1 MIFRQLGTSSL
12 TVSALGFGAGHIDTT
27 GLSEKAAHDLLDTAL
42 DLGITFFDTA
52 RGYGASE
59 ERLGRWLP
67 PHRDRVVL
75 STKVGYDIPGQQDW
89 TAGAVT
95 GGIDRALKTLNTETI
110 DVVFLH
116 SCSLPVLQQGELI
129 EALLAARDA
138 GKIRVPG
145 YSGENTELAWAA
157 DAGVFGVLQTSVNLA
172 DQHSL
177 RHTLP
182 RAREHR
188 LGVVAK
194 RPLANAP
201 WRHTNRP
208 TGIYGESYWDRLQQ
222 MPPPPSA
229 KAHCRPLS
237 ANDGNKPSPPA
248 TENGPEKSKT
258 NTFRGEAGTGG
269 GGGVLDPRRE
279 RKSPGSVGVVG
290 CRCRS
295 GRGPGAGLR
304 GRSANLGDRHRE

>member
-27 GLSEKAAHDLLDTAL
+27 NLSEKAAHDLLDTAL
-42 DLGITFFDTA
+42 DLGVTFFDTA

-59 ERLGRWLP
+59 KRLGRWLP
-67 PHRDRVVL
+67 RRRDRVVL
-75 STKVGYDIPGQQDW
+75 STKVGYDVPGQQDW

-145 YSGENTELAWAA
+145 YSGENAELAWAA

-182 RAREHR
+182 RARKHR

-194 RPLANAP
+194 RPLANAS
-201 WRHTNRP
+201 WRHTHRP
-208 TGIYGESYWDRLQQ
+208 TGIYGETYWDRLQH
-222 MPPPPSA
+222 MDLDPA
-229 KAHCRPLS
+229 
-237 ANDGNKPSPPA
+237 DGDW
-248 TENGPEKSKT
+248 
-258 NTFRGEAGTGG
+258 AGTALRFSAFAP
-269 GGGVLDPRRE
+269 GVTTAIVGTSSKDNLTVAAASVGKGPLPAAERE
-279 RKSPGSVGVVG
+279 RWEQAFAPHD
-290 CRCRS
+290 REW
-295 GRGPGAGLR
+295 AG
-304 GRSANLGDRHRE
+304 EV

>member
-27 GLSEKAAHDLLDTAL
+27 DLSEKAAHDLLDTAL

-222 MPPPPSA
+222 MGLDPA
-229 KAHCRPLS
+229 
-237 ANDGNKPSPPA
+237 DGDW
-248 TENGPEKSKT
+248 
-258 NTFRGEAGTGG
+258 AGTALRFSAFAPAVTTAIVGTSSKDNLTVAAAAIG
-269 GGGVLDPRRE
+269 KGPLPAAE
-279 RKSPGSVGVVG
+279 RKRWEQAFAP
-290 CRCRS
+290 C
-295 GRGPGAGLR
+295 
-304 GRSANLGDRHRE
+304 DREWTGEV

>member
-1 MIFRQLGTSSL
+1 MILRQLGTSSL

-27 GLSEKAAHDLLDTAL
+27 DLSEKAAHELLDTAL
-42 DLGITFFDTA
+42 DLGVTFFDTA

-67 PHRDRVVL
+67 LHRDRVVL

-95 GGIDRALKTLNTETI
+95 GGIDRALRVLNTDVI

-145 YSGENTELAWAA
+145 YSGENAELAWAA
-157 DAGVFGVLQTSVNLA
+157 DAGVFGVLQTSVNLT

-177 RHTLP
+177 RHTLR
-182 RAREHR
+182 RARENR

-201 WRHTNRP
+201 WRHTHRP
-208 TGIYGESYWDRLQQ
+208 TGIYGETYWDRLQH
-222 MPPPPSA
+222 MGL
-229 KAHCRPLS
+229 RP
-237 ANDGNKPSPPA
+237 ADGDW
-248 TENGPEKSKT
+248 
-258 NTFRGEAGTGG
+258 AGTALRFSAFTPAVTTAIVGTSNKHNLTAAATAINKG
-269 GGGVLDPRRE
+269 PLPAAERE
-279 RKSPGSVGVVG
+279 RWEQAFAPHDSEW
-290 CRCRS
+290 
-295 GRGPGAGLR
+295 AG
-304 GRSANLGDRHRE
+304 EV